1 MAVLRPLLDP
11 SLEIEVVQGSGAAA
25 LHASHYAFYSAH
37 ADALRPFAL
46 SLQEGRAAHGAE
58 ML

>member
-11 SLEIEVVQGSGAAA
+11 SLEVEMVQGSGTAA

-46 SLQEGRAAHGAE
+46 SL
-58 ML
+58 